1 METTVRQPRKRA
13 RGLVLAA
20 VLISLAELT
29 GWWCSRDG
37 GLRLVAQVFH
47 HPLLFGVLVVGLLTA
62 AVFVGVRSL
71 VVRILTGIA
80 AGLAAVAAMPFF
92 LFGLFG
98 LTEETSDRTAP
109 GLTDRHLVIEEGSD
123 MIDPLWWVYVDEG
136 WGPTQRRWKVGYFNG
151 DDYTNGLYE
160 AHWAGPNQIR
170 LVTGDPA
177 EGSQVHLIDL
187 DPETGKPLR
196 TLTMG

>member
-1 METTVRQPRKRA
+1 METTAQHPRKRA

-20 VLISLAELT
+20 ALVSLAELA
-29 GWWCSRDG
+29 GWWCSQDG
-37 GLRLVAQVFH
+37 GLVLVAKLFH

-80 AGLAAVAAMPFF
+80 AGLALVAAFPFF
-92 LFGLFG
+92 LFASIPS
-98 LTEETSDRTAP
+98 ETSDRTAP
-109 GLTDRHLVIEEGSD
+109 GRPDRHLVIEEGSA

-136 WGPTQRRWKVGYFNG
+136 WGPAQRRWKVGYFNG
-151 DDYTNGLYE
+151 DAFTDGLHE
-160 AHWAGPNQIR
+160 ASWTGPNQIR
-170 LVTGDPA
+170 LVTGDST
-177 EGSQVHLIDL
+177 ESQVHLIDV